1 MASFGENVKKPKF
14 STLSPPIK
22 IIFQNSGTVTFFAL
36 LTPNFMQTFRK
47 NNERL
52 PRHFKTD
59 GRTMDGQT
67 DGRTNKSD
75 YYGPYRVNPGSKVN
89 ILMDYDDLLVFDLA

>member
-47 NNERL
+47 
-52 PRHFKTD
+52 K
-59 GRTMDGQT
+59 
-67 DGRTNKSD
+67 
-75 YYGPYRVNPGSKVN
+75 
-89 ILMDYDDLLVFDLA
+89 